1 MEILLVL
8 ISLVLISVGFIGS
21 FIPLLPGPFLAY
33 LGLLLFHF
41 GSQSI
46 SVSPVILVF
55 LGVLVLLISVLDYFM
70 PIYGSRFFGGS
81 KYGAWGSSIG
91 LLVGVFT
98 SWFGPWGIIF
108 GPFLGAFLAE
118 LIFKQKAEKAFL
130 AAWGA
135 FLGFLGSTFVAAI
148 YCFIVAFV
156 VVVYLLK
163 NWI

>member
-1 MEILLVL
+1 MEIFLVL
-8 ISLVLISVGFIGS
+8 ISLGLILVGFIGS
-21 FIPLLPGPFLAY
+21 FIPLLPGPLLAY

-41 GSQSI
+41 GSHSI

-55 LGVLVLLISVLDYFM
+55 LGILVLIIAVLDYFM

-91 LLVGVFT
+91 LLVGIFT

-108 GPFLGAFLAE
+108 GPFLGAFFAE
-118 LIFKQKAEKAFL
+118 LMFGQKAEKAVL
-130 AAWGA
+130 AACGA
-135 FLGFLGSTFVAAI
+135 FLGFLSSTFVAAI
-148 YCFIVAFV
+148 YCLIIAFIFLF
-156 VVVYLLK
+156 YLLK